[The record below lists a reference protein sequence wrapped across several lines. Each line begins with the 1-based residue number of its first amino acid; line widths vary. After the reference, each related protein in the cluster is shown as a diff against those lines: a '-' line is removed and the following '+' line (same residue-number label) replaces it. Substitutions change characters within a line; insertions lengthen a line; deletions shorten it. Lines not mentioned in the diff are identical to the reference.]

1 MDISQDLLRYGKT
14 TTNKAAEHAKIIV
27 RQNVLDAIGADQ
39 AQVLDVFAG
48 EGAMYR
54 AVWHQAASCVG
65 CDKQFFM
72 DDRLAYVADNRRLLR
87 AIGLDRFSI
96 FDFDSFGSPWQQI
109 YLLAARR
116 HVEPGERIGVVMTEG
131 LGLKEN
137 MGGTS
142 KDFAKLARI
151 KTHMPGMGAARD
163 QLIER
168 AISEVC
174 RMMSVTIERRWEARG
189 QKGSRVLYLGMVLTG
204 AAEA

>member
-1 MDISQDLLRYGKT
+1 LDISNDLLRYGKT
-14 TTNKAAEHAKIIV
+14 TTNKAAEHAKRIV

-39 AQVLDVFAG
+39 AQVLDVFSG

-54 AVWHQAASCVG
+54 AVWHRALRCIG
-65 CDKQFFM
+65 CDTQFFA
-72 DDRLAYVADNRRLLR
+72 DDRIAYVADNRRLLR
-87 AIGLDRFSI
+87 AIGLAEFNI

-204 AAEA
+204 SAEA